1 MPRAQQVEALWNGLR
16 DNSGEPLAGGK
27 VFSYAAGTNSNKDL
41 YTASDKSSS
50 ATNPL
55 ILDAYGR
62 AQVWADGAYKFV
74 VKTST
79 DTTLY
84 TLDNQVYGYDDG
96 ELLWGGTSGGTANAQ
111 TLSGIGTI
119 SAYAAGQ
126 RFIFIAGNSNSGACT
141 LNVNSIGAVSI
152 VKGPAAGSLS
162 SGDIRAGQVVD
173 VVYDSGGGGRF
184 RLMNYPSLNDVQNSA
199 LIWGGT
205 STGSA
210 NVQAIAVAPA
220 ITAYAAGQVFFF
232 NPGFTN
238 SSSLTLN
245 VNGLGAKAVQ
255 RWGAALVGGEVKT
268 NAPCLVVYDG
278 TQFQLL
284 SYGTM
289 EPLFIDTT
297 NARVG
302 VGTTAPTKRMDIVY
316 TNSAGGSAERQ
327 VRVENTSTFNSV
339 GISLV
344 GSRSWD
350 VYVSGSGSVPAG
362 AFAIHDATGAAD
374 RLRIDSSGY
383 SYLVGSKDRTTGL
396 SANCHIDSTDG
407 GIYRSTSS
415 RRYKKDIETLEASR
429 AEAFVDAARPVWY
442 RSRSKHDNPAW
453 GFYGFI
459 AEEIAEI
466 EPALVYWNYPD
477 SDFEEVEVDDV
488 DQEGKPIK
496 VRKRKLKE
504 TAERIPESVMYERV
518 APMLVS
524 VIKGLKSKVSN
535 LESRIAALESK

>member
-111 TLSGIGTI
+111 TLSGVGTI

-184 RLMNYPSLNDVQNSA
+184 RLMDYPSLNDVQNSA

-210 NVQAIAVAPA
+210 NVQAISVAPA

-297 NARVG
+297 NTRVG
-302 VGTTAPTKRMDIVY
+302 VNLTNPSATFHVGGDVWANGRVLFNTTTTAAGTSIYASASNTMNFA
-316 TNSAGGSAERQ
+316 TNATSRGS
-327 VRVENTSTFNSV
+327 
-339 GISLV
+339 
-344 GSRSWD
+344 
-350 VYVSGSGSVPAG
+350 
-362 AFAIHDATGAAD
+362 
-374 RLRIDSSGY
+374 IDSSGY
-383 SYLVGSKDRTTGL
+383 WYLLGSKDRTTGIA
-396 SANCHIDSTDG
+396 ANCHIDSTDG

-477 SDFEEVEVDDV
+477 SDFDEVDVDDV

-504 TAERIPESVMYERV
+504 TAERIPESVMYDRV
-518 APMLVS
+518 VPMLVS

-535 LESRIAALESK
+535 LESRVAALESK